1 MVLVLKLQKLEIGE
15 MVKLL
20 PELKTK
26 VHAVHVGH
34 SQPQELLKVLQ
45 LLLDKNLF
53 PFQNNNQ
60 LTVQLHMETKDVK
73 EV

>member
-26 VHAVHVGH
+26 VHAVHVGRLA
-34 SQPQELLKVLQ
+34 QLEL
-45 LLLDKNLF
+45 
-53 PFQNNNQ
+53 
-60 LTVQLHMETKDVK
+60 
-73 EV
+73 